1 MPGAAW
7 PRGWRGPARPAP
19 APRRVILIPEIPFG
33 YEAVAAGVL
42 SRERR
47 GRRFFIV
54 VVAEGARYPGGRTVV
69 RQIVEDSPEPVRLGG
84 VGAVLARA
92 LKALVPFEVRY
103 VALGN
108 VQQGGS
114 PTAFDRVLATRFGT
128 DAVAALAAGTRDA
141 WWPSRADRARPRGRC
156 PLQAQAGGSQGRA
169 RDRRPQHQGTIFGD
183 EARASD

>member
-1 MPGAAW
+1 MPGATW
-7 PRGWRGPARPAP
+7 PRRWRGPARPAP

-47 GRRFFIV
+47 GGRFFIV

-114 PTAFDRVLATRFGT
+114 PTRPGAG
-128 DAVAALAAGTRDA
+128 DALRHRRGGGAGGRHSGRMVALKGG
-141 WWPSRADRARPRGRC
+141 SRASSWPMSSPSSSGWI
-156 PLQAQAGGSQGRA
+156 P
-169 RDRRPQHQGTIFGD
+169 
-183 EARASD
+183 RASA